1 MIRSVYIHI
10 PFCETICTYCDFCK
24 FYYNENMVNLYLDAL
39 YQEIKEN
46 YKNEIIETIYI
57 GGGTPSVLSINQ
69 LEKLFEIIKLFK
81 TKDLEL
87 TIECNIENISEDKL
101 KLLKK
106 HGVNRISI
114 GIQSMNSNI
123 IKYLNRKHAEKEVF
137 EKMEVVKKYFHN
149 INVDLIYAV
158 PGETL
163 EVLKKDLDLLI
174 KLDINH
180 ISTYSLIIEPHTILY
195 NKNEKTI
202 DEDLDFKM
210 YNLICDK
217 LKDFEHYEISNF
229 GKIKSKHNLTY
240 WNNEEYYGFGLGAS
254 GYVNN
259 VRYDNTKSF
268 NSYING
274 NYILNRE
281 YQTNKIKIENEF
293 ILGFRK
299 IDGIDIDV
307 FEKKYNKKIVEIESV
322 RKMLEEEKLIL
333 KDNNIFINP
342 KYLYISNEILLN
354 FIE

>member
-123 IKYLNRKHAEKEVF
+123 IKYLNRKHTEKEVF
-137 EKMEVVKKYFHN
+137 EKMEVVKKYFYN

-268 NSYING
+268 NSYISG